1 MPRSTLDF
9 NLSPTPL
16 SNSNFAYGTA
26 ECIHFP
32 QNSVCH
38 QPFVSVFSMNG
49 AVMSLSSILGNLLC
63 GVLIAAVGI
72 RMCYVIIGGMTAV
85 FAALFVLFLLIGKK
99 KKIAL

>member
-1 MPRSTLDF
+1 
-9 NLSPTPL
+9 
-16 SNSNFAYGTA
+16 
-26 ECIHFP
+26 
-32 QNSVCH
+32 
-38 QPFVSVFSMNG
+38 
-49 AVMSLSSILGNLLC
+49 VMSLSSILGNLLC